1 MSKKVSFIV
10 DEQWKKTVFEK
21 WLIDEK
27 VKWAGDNY
35 AVRKGDI
42 TKRTIDTI
50 DIGYIAIKGISMS
63 GDKYGRDLSDF
74 VFEIKDEG
82 CIQSYLNQSTYIQIN
97 QKEFKEIMHLINTY
111 HSDDIGSYLERK

>member
-10 DEQWKKTVFEK
+10 DEPWKKAILEK
-21 WLIDEK
+21 WLIDEN
-27 VKWAGDNY
+27 VKWAGNNY
-35 AVRKGDI
+35 AVIEGDI

-50 DIGYIAIKGISMS
+50 DIGYISTKGISMS
-63 GDKYGRDLSDF
+63 GDKYGRDFSDF

-82 CIQSYLNQSTYIQIN
+82 CIKSYMNQSTYVSIN
-97 QKEFKEIMHLINTY
+97 KKDFKEIMHLINTY